1 MFCGVSGVE
10 RSTAAVTLRPNAVCV
25 YSAGTL
31 CDTEHGGSVNDF
43 HVEPQGSS
51 SIPGFHVTA

>member
-1 MFCGVSGVE
+1 ME

-25 YSAGTL
+25 YSASPL

-51 SIPGFHVTA
+51 SMPGLHVTA